1 MQKYAKLLCT
11 GLQEGAGHIINELL
25 FREARHLL
33 SIADLL
39 LNCSAQLEHRT
50 ISVLDQ
56 ERNIARSI
64 HLEDVVNVSLLGHLV
79 FDHADFDIVSLGS
92 IVRFIFNHCTLD
104 WSVLINSLRRDVCF
118 KIICCITQRVI

>member
-1 MQKYAKLLCT
+1 M
-11 GLQEGAGHIINELL
+11 
-25 FREARHLL
+25 

-79 FDHADFDIVSLGS
+79 FDHADFDIVSLES
-92 IVRFIFNHCTLD
+92 IVRSLFNHCTLD
-104 WSVLINSLRRDVCF
+104 WSVLINSLRREVCF
-118 KIICCITQRVI
+118 KIISVHHTTINLNQNIKSL